1 MTTKDKYNQDTRSTS
16 QKMLDRANV
25 LLNSAQANVKREQE
39 LLNRKSTGPH
49 NFQKRVKKVQAAAQK
64 VAKAMEA
71 VTDFERHL
79 REEELEAVKAAQ
91 EAAKA
96 APVDVEIVVRD
107 VTPVAEVNV
116 EVVAGTDAPTV

>member
-1 MTTKDKYNQDTRSTS
+1 MRIKMTNTSDKYHQDKRYTS
-16 QKMLDRANV
+16 QKMLDRATL
-25 LLNSAQANVKREQE
+25 LLNSAQAQVKREQE
-39 LLNRKSTGPH
+39 LLNRKSTGPG
-49 NFQKRVKKVQAAAQK
+49 NFQKRVKKVQAATQR

-96 APVDVEIVVRD
+96 TPVDVEIVG
-107 VTPVAEVNV
+107 AE
-116 EVVAGTDAPTV
+116 AGTEATPTV